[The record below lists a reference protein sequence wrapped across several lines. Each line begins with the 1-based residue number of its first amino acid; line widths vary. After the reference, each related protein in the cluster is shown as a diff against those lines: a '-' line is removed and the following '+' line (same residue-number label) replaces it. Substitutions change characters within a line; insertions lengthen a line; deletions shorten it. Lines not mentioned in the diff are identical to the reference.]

1 MDKRIKFYEVTTGN
15 FKELTFNLFYTCWA
29 NIKKSSG
36 NVYYK
41 NGDAD
46 IQQKISAQVKQC
58 KLLNQYLLNFNYDR
72 NKVQIDI
79 DGFKF
84 KIIAVDETS
93 KPGHIKLSL
102 ESLD

>member
-1 MDKRIKFYEVTTGN
+1 MDKKIKFYEVTTGN

-41 NGDAD
+41 NGEVETK
-46 IQQKISAQVKQC
+46 QKISAEVKQC

-72 NKVQIDI
+72 DKVQIDI

-84 KIIAVDETS
+84 KIISVDETS
-93 KPGHIKLSL
+93 KPGHIKLSI
-102 ESLD
+102 ERFE